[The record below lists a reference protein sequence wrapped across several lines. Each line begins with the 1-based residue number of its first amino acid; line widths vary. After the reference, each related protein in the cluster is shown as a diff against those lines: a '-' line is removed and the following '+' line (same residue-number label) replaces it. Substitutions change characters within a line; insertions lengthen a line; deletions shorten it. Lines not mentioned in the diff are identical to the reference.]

1 MAVTWDQSGFIGE
14 LKSMLSELFQYGI
27 SGETIREM
35 ADSADSAML
44 RQKLSDMSE
53 LYDGFREYTK
63 ERFIAQE
70 EILDILCRVL
80 PKSQLIR
87 GSVVTLDG
95 YTGFTPVQYRL
106 LELLLICC
114 RQVIVTVTMPPEE
127 NPYREKPIQNLFH
140 MSSHTVCRLTDLAA
154 ATGAGREK
162 DILLTGPCRR
172 FRTARHSPP
181 LREACFGWG

>member
-1 MAVTWDQSGFIGE
+1 
-14 LKSMLSELFQYGI
+14 MLSELFQYGI

-53 LYDGFREYTK
+53 LYEGFREYTR

-80 PKSQLIR
+80 PKSRLIR

-95 YTGFTPVQYRL
+95 YTGILLPVQYRL
-106 LELLLICC
+106 LELLLTCC
-114 RQVIVTVTMPPEE
+114 RQVVVTVTMPPEE

-140 MSSHTVCRLTDLAA
+140 MSSHTVCRLTDLASG
-154 ATGAGREK
+154 TGAGRDE

-172 FRTARHSPP
+172 FQNSPALSAIERGLFRP
-181 LREACFGWG
+181 WAGRF